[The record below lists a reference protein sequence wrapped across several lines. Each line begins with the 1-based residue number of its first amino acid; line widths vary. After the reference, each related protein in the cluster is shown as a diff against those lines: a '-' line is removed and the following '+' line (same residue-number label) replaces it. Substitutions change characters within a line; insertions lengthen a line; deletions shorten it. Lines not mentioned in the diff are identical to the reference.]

1 MSRKKSG
8 DLVRLGLI
16 QMRVGADPRRNLAK
30 AVERIRQGARK
41 GAQIVCLQELFISR
55 YFPQSEDPKFF
66 RLAEP
71 IPGPTTDSLCR
82 LARAE
87 KIVLVA
93 SVFEKRAPGIYHN
106 TAVVIDADGSILGR
120 YRKMHVPDDPCYY
133 EKFYFTPGDLGF
145 PTFKTRYGKIGVL
158 VCWDQW
164 FPEAARL
171 ISLSG
176 AQIIFYP
183 TAIGWLSGEPR
194 GTARAQRCAWE
205 LIQRGHAVANGVYV
219 AAANRVGREGK
230 LNFWGSSFVVDPFG
244 TIVAHAGED
253 QEEILLA
260 RCDLKKI
267 DETRQNWPFL
277 RDRRIDAYGA
287 ITERFH
293 D

>member
-8 DLVRLGLI
+8 ELVRLGLI

-41 GAQIVCLQELFISR
+41 GAQIVCLQELFVSR

-93 SVFEKRAPGIYHN
+93 SVFERRSAGIYHN

-183 TAIGWLSGEPR
+183 TAIGWLSGESR
-194 GTARAQRCAWE
+194 GAARAQRCAWE

-230 LNFWGSSFVVDPFG
+230 INFWGSSFVVDPFG
-244 TIVAHAGED
+244 AIVAHANED
-253 QEEILLA
+253 HEEILLA
-260 RCDLKKI
+260 RCDFKKN
-267 DETRQNWPFL
+267 R
-277 RDRRIDAYGA
+277 
-287 ITERFH
+287 
-293 D
+293 